1 MMGLVKNFITF
12 YLNAKKLNVLFLV
25 LGLFCSLNLIG
36 QNNTNQEFVIIK
48 NAPETRITS
57 IKQGQIGHLWMA
69 TPQGLIQFDGSEFS
83 HYNAKNSLLTNS
95 VTTFSIKKDSLFI
108 GTKTHL
114 SIKVSATFHHFKSKK
129 INKIIFDKGI
139 TYVATD
145 EGLYYFNKNY
155 LHPIKINTQLDF
167 AKIND
172 IIFHNGSFFIAS
184 NRGFWKVDQLINPK
198 KSTRIN
204 PEKYSI
210 LLQNGSELIA
220 VKNTNIIAAYDGHKV
235 KQAIK
240 TISNITSV
248 TKIENEIWIT
258 SKKESIEILDAKT
271 YRFKRKINKYNS
283 KLSSN
288 SVDAVFKDRQKNIWV
303 STKKEGLIAF
313 KNENPKAQKPTLF
326 LEDIK
331 VSYQSID
338 TINPNSY
345 ANVLKLK
352 AKHST
357 ISFQYKTI
365 NLLQPKKIEYR
376 WTLNAETSNWSR
388 TNSIVFRDLKPGN
401 YIFSVQ
407 ARVLGRQES
416 ASRKF
421 SFTIESPF
429 YKKTW
434 FLITFIAF
442 LSFLFIVF
450 TVRYIQVLKRK
461 NEQQITS
468 LQLKNHLLS
477 LEQKALQLQM
487 NPHFIFNVL
496 NGIKAAGNAGNKTE
510 MNATISKFAS
520 LLRAILNNSRTEDVC
535 LSEEIITLKNYIELE
550 KMMHSKSFD
559 YEIKTL
565 LNGIDTEEILIPSM
579 LLQPFIENSI
589 KHGIQPLNK
598 KGLIVLKFEVKSSFL
613 HCTVDDN
620 GVGLQ
625 QSKMNEKQYKSVAI
639 TVNRA
644 RIENLS
650 GKNSFTIKELKDKE
664 NTIGTR
670 VWFKIPLKTDY

>member
-1 MMGLVKNFITF
+1 MYFINNFITF
-12 YLNAKKLNVLFLV
+12 YHKAKKVNVLFFW
-25 LGLFCSLNLIG
+25 LGLFYSLNLIG

-48 NAPETRITS
+48 NAPKTTITL
-57 IKQGQIGHLWMA
+57 IKQDQIGHLWMA
-69 TPQGLIQFDGSEFS
+69 TANGISQFDGTDFS
-83 HYNAKNSLLTNS
+83 LYNAKNSLLTNY

-114 SIKVSATFHHFKSKK
+114 SIKVNATFHHFKSKK
-129 INKIIFDKGI
+129 INKIISDKGI

-155 LHPIKINTQLDF
+155 LHPIEINTQLDF

-184 NRGFWKVDQLINPK
+184 NRGFWKVDQLINPNK
-198 KSTRIN
+198 RTRLN
-204 PEKYSI
+204 SETYSI

-220 VKNTNIIAAYDGHKV
+220 VKNTNTIAVFDGNKTT
-235 KQAIK
+235 QTIK

-258 SKKESIEILDAKT
+258 SKKESIEILDANT
-271 YRFKRKINKYNS
+271 YLFKRKINKYNS
-283 KLSSN
+283 KLN
-288 SVDAVFKDRQKNIWV
+288 SDSVYTIYADLQKNKWI
-303 STKKEGLIAF
+303 STKNEGLIRY
-313 KNENPKAQKPTLF
+313 KNPIAELRKPILF
-326 LEDIK
+326 IEDIQ
-331 VSYQSID
+331 VSFQSLD
-338 TINPNSY
+338 SINPN
-345 ANVLKLK
+345 NFDDILKLK
-352 AKHST
+352 AKQST
-357 ISFQYKTI
+357 ISFQYKTV
-365 NLLQPKKIEYR
+365 NLLHPNKIEYR

-388 TNSIVFRDLKPGN
+388 TNSKLFRDLKPDN
-401 YIFSVQ
+401 YTFSVQ
-407 ARVLGRQES
+407 ARVLGKQES
-416 ASRKF
+416 SSRKF
-421 SFTIESPF
+421 SFTIEAPF

-434 FLITFIAF
+434 FLITIWVFF
-442 LSFLFIVF
+442 STLFVAL
-450 TVRYIQVLKRK
+450 TVQYIRVIKRK
-461 NEQQITS
+461 NEQQIAS

>member
-12 YLNAKKLNVLFLV
+12 YHNTKKVNVLFLV

-48 NAPETRITS
+48 NAPETTITS
-57 IKQGQIGHLWMA
+57 IKQDQIGHLWMA
-69 TPQGLIQFDGSEFS
+69 TPQGLIQFDGTEFS
-83 HYNAKNSLLTNS
+83 HYNAKNSLFTNY

-114 SIKVSATFHHFKSKK
+114 SIKVNATFHHFKSKK

-155 LHPIKINTQLDF
+155 LHPIEINTQLDF

-172 IIFHNGSFFIAS
+172 IIFYNGSFFIAS
-184 NRGFWKVDQLINPK
+184 NRGFWKVDQLINPNK
-198 KSTRIN
+198 RIRLN
-204 PEKYSI
+204 SETYSI

-220 VKNTNIIAAYDGHKV
+220 VKNTNTIAVFDGNKIT
-235 KQAIK
+235 QTIK
-240 TISNITSV
+240 TISKITSV

-258 SKKESIEILDAKT
+258 SNKESIEILDANT
-271 YRFKRKINKYNS
+271 YLFKRKINKYNS
-283 KLSSN
+283 KLSSD
-288 SVDAVFKDRQKNIWV
+288 SVYAIYEDLQKNKWI
-303 STKKEGLIAF
+303 STKNEGLIKY
-313 KNENPKAQKPTLF
+313 KNPIAELRKPILF
-326 LEDIK
+326 IVDIQ
-331 VSYQSID
+331 VSYETLDS
-338 TINPNSY
+338 INPN
-345 ANVLKLK
+345 NFDGILKLK
-352 AKHST
+352 AKQST
-357 ISFQYKTI
+357 ISFQYKTV
-365 NLLQPKKIEYR
+365 NLLHPNKIEYR
-376 WTLNAETSNWSR
+376 WTLNAKTSNWSR

-401 YIFSVQ
+401 YTFSVQ
-407 ARVLGRQES
+407 ARVFGSQES
-416 ASRKF
+416 EHRI
-421 SFTIESPF
+421 FTFVIATPF

-434 FLITFIAF
+434 FLITFGAF
-442 LSFLFIVF
+442 LSFLFIAF
-450 TVRYIQVLKRK
+450 TIRYIRVLKRK
-461 NEQQITS
+461 NEQQIAS

-510 MNATISKFAS
+510 MNATISKFAT
-520 LLRAILNNSRTEDVC
+520 LLRAILNNSRTEDVA
-535 LSEEIITLKNYIELE
+535 LHEEINTLKNYVELE
-550 KMMHSKSFD
+550 QMIHSKSFD
-559 YEIKTL
+559 YEIKTQL
-565 LNGIDTEEILIPSM
+565 KGIDPEEILIPSM

-613 HCTVDDN
+613 HCTIDDN

-625 QSKMNEKQYKSVAI
+625 QSKTNKKQYKSVAI